1 MAVTPESAPPG
12 SESPGSVPP
21 GSVPYDGRDR
31 SRRVRR
37 NAILL
42 GMVAFAFYAAFILM
56 AVTGVRG

>member
-1 MAVTPESAPPG
+1 MTTEPG
-12 SESPGSVPP
+12 RADEGL
-21 GSVPYDGRDR
+21 DR

-42 GMVAFAFYAAFILM
+42 GLIAFAFYAAFILM